1 MRRPIK
7 SKWLLRLAS
16 DLAGEGAGQGQP
28 RNTNLRRA
36 VSTGYYALFHGIGTA
51 VAAEALPS
59 GSADERAGYGRY
71 VNHAAIKVV
80 CDWISG
86 SRPPL
91 HLQALVARLRQSSR
105 LSAVASSF
113 VTLQEQREAADYD
126 HVADFSKPVTLA
138 LVRRARAAVAEI
150 SAQKETDDFRSFFG
164 LVSLQTTI
172 RNR

>member
-7 SKWLLRLAS
+7 SKWLIRLAS
-16 DLAGEGAGQGQP
+16 ELAGEGAGQGQP

-36 VSTGYYALFHGIGTA
+36 ASTAYYALFHAIGTA

-59 GSADERAGYGRY
+59 GSDAEKSGYGRY
-71 VNHAAIKVV
+71 VNHAAIKQV

-86 SRPPL
+86 SQPPV
-91 HLQALVARLRQSSR
+91 HLQDVVTRLRQNSR

-126 HVADFSKPVTLA
+126 HGADFTKPVTLA
-138 LVRRARAAVAEI
+138 LVGRARGAVADI
-150 SAQKETDDFRSFFG
+150 RAQKTTDDFRSFFG
-164 LVSLQTTI
+164 LVALQTSV